1 MCYLC
6 YLCYLCHL
14 CYLCY
19 ASTLGDL
26 IATYY
31 MCYLCY
37 ISTLGTLLATL
48 LQLLF
53 FLCYVHFF
61 AALLLTLHY
70 LPLLCCTYV
79 LQFLSS
85 ANQHLTCTAHRLCF
99 RYTGG
104 TTVRAFLYSEKIN
117 ILCRYLLSLEED
129 MYAVDRGKECKC

>member
-37 ISTLGTLLATL
+37 ISTLGALLATS
-48 LQLLF
+48 LQLHF
-53 FLCYVHFF
+53 FLCYIFLL
-61 AALLLTLHY
+61 ALHC
-70 LPLLCCTYV
+70 LPLLCCTFV

-85 ANQHLTCTAHRLCF
+85 TNQHLTCTARRLCF
-99 RYTGG
+99 RNTGG
-104 TTVRAFLYSEKIN
+104 TVRACLYSEKIN
-117 ILCRYLLSLEED
+117 VLCQVSILTFFRRRHVCCR
-129 MYAVDRGKECKC
+129 